1 MQQKIQNLLNE
12 KKQFVV
18 QCEEFYSSKVEEE
31 KKLGLMRQKSIDDE
45 NEKKEALKQ
54 LEVQMTLREEALQR
68 QRDEISDLKDS
79 IEHEKEVLDRDRK
92 KMVTA

>member
-1 MQQKIQNLLNE
+1 
-12 KKQFVV
+12 
-18 QCEEFYSSKVEEE
+18 
-31 KKLGLMRQKSIDDE
+31 
-45 NEKKEALKQ
+45 
-54 LEVQMTLREEALQR
+54 MTLREEALQR